1 MNMIKKCLYLAF
13 GTFVLI
19 AMTSC
24 EATEPEKGVLFIS
37 EEEADAMIAE
47 GHLYSIND
55 FMHTF
60 MDTEKGD
67 FGDKENP
74 YRSRSTNGNGI
85 YLYAVDTLPSD
96 GEPIYIR
103 GRVTTDDYAG
113 NFYKTLIIQQR
124 TNWETGE
131 EIPQQNL
138 RISVDLGSVSGM
150 FPMGQE
156 LLICCNGLA
165 VGRYG
170 NQPQL
175 CVPAYNNNMFAMNAT
190 QKVGWAPGRI
200 PAAKVRNCVY
210 RIGRPDPKALQYDTL
225 TLEQLY
231 SEVPEVPQQTIEDMW
246 KVREADGRLVCLK
259 DVKFTGEANND
270 GNLVDCEY
278 AHPDSST
285 IANVFAS
292 TTKNIGFPQGRILK
306 STHVIEKQQVKKIG
320 CSNSEYSKFANYLLP
335 GAKQSKDEAVAG
347 CTNYRGTITG
357 ILSWYCDNATGTK
370 NGTMS
375 KLWDLNWSVTPRGIP
390 GVGVNDINLYYAKKK
405 QYWVPEEFDP
415 KKYYED
421 KKNQA
426 NQ

>member
-175 CVPAYNNNMFAMNAT
+175 CVPAYNNNMFAMNAS

-210 RIGRPDPKALQYDTL
+210 RIGRPDPKALKYDEL
-225 TLEQLY
+225 TLEDLFK
-231 SEVPEVPQQTIEDMW
+231 EVPDTAKTTIEDMW
-246 KVREADGRLVCLK
+246 KVREADGRLVILK
-259 DVKFTGEANND
+259 NVKFTGQANDD
-270 GNLVDCEY
+270 GKLVNCVY

-285 IANVFAS
+285 KANVFAS
-292 TTKNIGFPQGRILK
+292 TTKNIGFPQSRILY
-306 STHVIEKQQVKKIG
+306 STTKGSQKRIG
-320 CSNSEYSKFANYLLP
+320 CSNSEYCKFANYLLP
-335 GAKQSKDEAVAG
+335 GAQQNDSLAITG
-347 CTNYRGTITG
+347 CSNWTGTVTG

-370 NGTMS
+370 DGTMS

-390 GVGVNDINLYYAKKK
+390 GVGIEDISLKFKGRK
-405 QYWVPEEFDP
+405 WVPEEFDP

>member
-1 MNMIKKCLYLAF
+1 MNMIKNSLYAVLS
-13 GTFVLI
+13 TFVLI

-24 EATEPEKGVLFIS
+24 EPTEPAKDVLFITEAEA
-37 EEEADAMIAE
+37 EEIIAE
-47 GHLYSIND
+47 GHLYSLND

-60 MDTEKGD
+60 MNTEKGD
-67 FGDKENP
+67 FGDQENP

-85 YLYAVDTLPSD
+85 YLYAVDTLPSE
-96 GEPIYIR
+96 GEAIYIR

-113 NFYKTLIIQQR
+113 NFYKTIIIQQR
-124 TNWETGE
+124 YDWETGA
-131 EIPQQNL
+131 EITQQNL
-138 RISVDLGSVSGM
+138 RISVDMGSISGIFPLG
-150 FPMGQE
+150 QDI
-156 LLICCNGLA
+156 LIRCNGLA

-175 CVPAYNNNMFAMNAT
+175 CIPAYNNNIFAMNAS

-210 RIGRPDPKALQYDTL
+210 RIGRPDPTALKYDTL
-225 TLEQLY
+225 TLQQLFN
-231 SEVPEVPQQTIEDMW
+231 EVPEVPQQTVADMW
-246 KVREADGRLVCLK
+246 KVREADGRLVVLK

-270 GNLVDCEY
+270 GSLVNCEY

-292 TTKNIGFPQGRILK
+292 TTKNIGFPQGRIIK
-306 STHVIEKQQVKKIG
+306 SNDDSKSLC

-335 GAKQSKDEAVAG
+335 GAKQDATDAVSG
-347 CTNYRGTITG
+347 CANYRGTITG

-375 KLWDLNWSVTPRGIP
+375 KLWAYNWSITPRGIK
-390 GVGVNDINLYYAKKK
+390 GVGINDINLYYAKKK
-405 QYWVPEEFDP
+405 QYWEPEEFDP

-421 KKNQA
+421 KYSNA
-426 NQ
+426 NE

>member
-175 CVPAYNNNMFAMNAT
+175 CVPAYNNNIFAMNAT

-210 RIGRPDPKALQYDTL
+210 RIGRPDPTVLKYDTL
-225 TLEQLY
+225 TLQQLF
-231 SEVPEVPQQTIEDMW
+231 SEVPEVPQQTVEDMW

-292 TTKNIGFPQGRILK
+292 TTKNIGFPQGRIIK
-306 STHVIEKQQVKKIG
+306 SNDDSKRMG

-405 QYWVPEEFDP
+405 QYWEPEEFDP

>member
-175 CVPAYNNNMFAMNAT
+175 CIPAYNNNMFAMNAT

-210 RIGRPDPKALQYDTL
+210 RIGRPDPTVLKYDTL
-225 TLEQLY
+225 TLQQLF

-292 TTKNIGFPQGRILK
+292 TTKNIGFPQGRIIK
-306 STHVIEKQQVKKIG
+306 SNDNSKRMG

>member
-175 CVPAYNNNMFAMNAT
+175 CIPAYNNNMFAMNAT

-210 RIGRPDPKALQYDTL
+210 RIGRPDPTVLKYDTL
-225 TLEQLY
+225 TLQQLF
-231 SEVPEVPQQTIEDMW
+231 SEVPEVPQQTVEDIW

-292 TTKNIGFPQGRILK
+292 TTKNIGFPQGRIIK
-306 STHVIEKQQVKKIG
+306 SNDDSKRMG

-421 KKNQA
+421 KKKQA

>member
-210 RIGRPDPKALQYDTL
+210 RIGRPDPTVLKYDTL
-225 TLEQLY
+225 TLQQLF
-231 SEVPEVPQQTIEDMW
+231 SEVPEVPQQTVEDMW

-292 TTKNIGFPQGRILK
+292 TTKNIGFPQGRIIK
-306 STHVIEKQQVKKIG
+306 SNDNSKRMG

-375 KLWDLNWSVTPRGIP
+375 KLWDLNWSVTPRGIS

>member
-210 RIGRPDPKALQYDTL
+210 RIGRPDPKALKYDTL
-225 TLEQLY
+225 TLQKLF
-231 SEVPEVPQQTIEDMW
+231 SEVPEVPQQTVEDMW
-246 KVREADGRLVCLK
+246 KVREADGRLVVLK

-292 TTKNIGFPQGRILK
+292 TTKNIGFPQGRIIK
-306 STHVIEKQQVKKIG
+306 SNDDSKRMG

-347 CTNYRGTITG
+347 CSNYRGTITG

>member
-1 MNMIKKCLYLAF
+1 MNMIKNSLYAVLS
-13 GTFVLI
+13 TFVLI

-24 EATEPEKGVLFIS
+24 EPTEPAKDVLFITEAEA
-37 EEEADAMIAE
+37 EEIITE
-47 GHLYSIND
+47 GHLYSLND

-60 MDTEKGD
+60 MNTEKGD
-67 FGDKENP
+67 FGDLENP

-85 YLYAVDTLPSD
+85 YLYAVDTLPSE
-96 GEPIYIR
+96 GEAIYIR

-113 NFYKTLIIQQR
+113 NFYKTIIIQQR
-124 TNWETGE
+124 NNWETGE
-131 EIPQQNL
+131 EITQQNL
-138 RISVDLGSVSGM
+138 RISVDMGSISGIFPLG
-150 FPMGQE
+150 QDI
-156 LLICCNGLA
+156 LIRCNGLA

-175 CVPAYNNNMFAMNAT
+175 CIPAYNNNIFAMNAS

-210 RIGRPDPKALQYDTL
+210 RIGRPDPTALKYDTL
-225 TLEQLY
+225 TLQQLFN
-231 SEVPEVPQQTIEDMW
+231 EVPEVPQQTVADMW
-246 KVREADGRLVCLK
+246 KVREADGRLVVLK

-270 GNLVDCEY
+270 GSLVNCEY

-292 TTKNIGFPQGRILK
+292 TTKNIGFPQGRIIK
-306 STHVIEKQQVKKIG
+306 SNDDSKSLC

-335 GAKQSKDEAVAG
+335 GAKQDATDAVSG
-347 CTNYRGTITG
+347 CANYRGTITG

-375 KLWDLNWSVTPRGIP
+375 KLWAYNWSITPRGIK
-390 GVGVNDINLYYAKKK
+390 GVGINDINLYYAKKK
-405 QYWVPEEFDP
+405 QYWEPEEFDP
-415 KKYYED
+415 KKYFED
-421 KKNQA
+421 KYSNA
-426 NQ
+426 NE

>member
-13 GTFVLI
+13 GTFVFI

-138 RISVDLGSVSGM
+138 RISVDLGSVSGI

-175 CVPAYNNNMFAMNAT
+175 CVPAYNNNIFAMNAT

-210 RIGRPDPKALQYDTL
+210 RIGRPDPKALKYDTL
-225 TLEQLY
+225 TLQQLF
-231 SEVPEVPQQTIEDMW
+231 SEVPEVPQQTVEDMW

-292 TTKNIGFPQGRILK
+292 TTKNIGFPQGRIIK
-306 STHVIEKQQVKKIG
+306 SNDDSKRMG

>member
-175 CVPAYNNNMFAMNAT
+175 CVPAYNNNIFAMNAT

-210 RIGRPDPKALQYDTL
+210 RIGRPDPTVLKYDTL
-225 TLEQLY
+225 TLQQLF
-231 SEVPEVPQQTIEDMW
+231 SEVPEVPQQTVEDMW

-292 TTKNIGFPQGRILK
+292 TTKNIGFPQGRIIK
-306 STHVIEKQQVKKIG
+306 SNDNSKRMG

>member
-175 CVPAYNNNMFAMNAT
+175 CIPAYNNNMFAMNAT

-210 RIGRPDPKALQYDTL
+210 RIGRPDPTVLKYDTL
-225 TLEQLY
+225 TLQQLF
-231 SEVPEVPQQTIEDMW
+231 SEVPEIPQQTVEDMW

-292 TTKNIGFPQGRILK
+292 TTKNIGFPQGRIIK
-306 STHVIEKQQVKKIG
+306 SNDNSKRMG

>member
-1 MNMIKKCLYLAF
+1 MNMIKNSVYAVLS
-13 GTFVLI
+13 TFVLI

-24 EATEPEKGVLFIS
+24 EPTEPAKDVLFITEAEA
-37 EEEADAMIAE
+37 EEIIAE
-47 GHLYSIND
+47 GHLYSLND

-60 MDTEKGD
+60 MNTEKGD
-67 FGDKENP
+67 FGDLENP

-85 YLYAVDTLPSD
+85 YLYAVDTLPSE
-96 GEPIYIR
+96 GEAIYIR

-113 NFYKTLIIQQR
+113 NFYKTIIIQQR
-124 TNWETGE
+124 YDWETGA
-131 EIPQQNL
+131 EITQQNL
-138 RISVDLGSVSGM
+138 RISVDMGSISGIFPLG
-150 FPMGQE
+150 QDI
-156 LLICCNGLA
+156 LIRCNGLA

-175 CVPAYNNNMFAMNAT
+175 CIPAYNNNIFAMNAS

-210 RIGRPDPKALQYDTL
+210 RIGRPDPTALKYDTL
-225 TLEQLY
+225 TLQQLFN
-231 SEVPEVPQQTIEDMW
+231 EVPEVPQQTVADMW
-246 KVREADGRLVCLK
+246 KVREADGRLVVLK

-270 GNLVDCEY
+270 GSLVNCEY

-292 TTKNIGFPQGRILK
+292 TTKNIGFPQGRIIK
-306 STHVIEKQQVKKIG
+306 SNDDSKSLC

-335 GAKQSKDEAVAG
+335 GAKQDATDAVSG
-347 CTNYRGTITG
+347 CANYRGTITG

-375 KLWDLNWSVTPRGIP
+375 KLWAYNWSITPRGIK
-390 GVGVNDINLYYAKKK
+390 GVGINDINLYYAKKK
-405 QYWVPEEFDP
+405 QYWEPEEFDP

-421 KKNQA
+421 KYSNA
-426 NQ
+426 NE

>member
-175 CVPAYNNNMFAMNAT
+175 CVPAYNNNIFAMNAT

-210 RIGRPDPKALQYDTL
+210 RIGRPDPTVLKYDTL
-225 TLEQLY
+225 TLQQLF
-231 SEVPEVPQQTIEDMW
+231 SEVPEVPQQTVEDMW

-292 TTKNIGFPQGRILK
+292 TTKNIGFPQGRIIK
-306 STHVIEKQQVKKIG
+306 SNDDSKRMG